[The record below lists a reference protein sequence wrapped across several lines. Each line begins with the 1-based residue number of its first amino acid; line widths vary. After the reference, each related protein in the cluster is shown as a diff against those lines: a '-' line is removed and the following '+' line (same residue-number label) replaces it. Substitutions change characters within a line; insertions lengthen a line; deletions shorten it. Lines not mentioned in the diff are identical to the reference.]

1 MILIVL
7 HGYVIEFKELIDQI
21 RMKILEKFPDLFRG
35 NPTLRRLLINQGDM
49 DQRVTYL
56 WSIFREEVRNGFK
69 RRRIDKDQE
78 LI

>member
-1 MILIVL
+1 
-7 HGYVIEFKELIDQI
+7 
-21 RMKILEKFPDLFRG
+21 
-35 NPTLRRLLINQGDM
+35 M